1 MTQMTITD
9 LTKLAAAIG
18 IDVDARG
25 GKSRLADALELPHY
39 HVHRAYR
46 EGDVNHHVAD
56 ACEVLATAI
65 QSGEYSPDRRVSFT
79 LPTMPEVE
87 SEPEETKDEVLA
99 RIQRNFRVMA
109 RLVHKTI
116 TGAYTSLIISGPGG
130 IGKSHPTKAALRW
143 AHLNDDVDY
152 VEVSGKM
159 TAPGLFKALWAVRDG
174 GVLLIDDCDS
184 VFEDN
189 NALNLL
195 KAALDSSDRR
205 VISWFSQGSWIE
217 DEGMEAQFEFQG
229 QVIFITNIDFD
240 AEIEK
245 GTKRSVHLE
254 ALVSRSVLMD
264 LDIKSTRDLL
274 VRIEDMV
281 MNVGMVDKFGLDEN
295 QKRDLVDFMTE
306 HASKF
311 RSLTLREAVKMA
323 KMIAADDSG
332 DGSEWRDEALVTLAK
347 GRSPR
352 RR

>member
-1 MTQMTITD
+1 MTKTTSTLNFVQTDADTRVCGPYVIERVLNDSGNLRRYDVFAGDEAIGSGRNLTKAQAHAEAHWMAAGCPAITD
-9 LTKLAAAIG
+9 GMEMFQA
-18 IDVDARG
+18 
-25 GKSRLADALELPHY
+25 EP
-39 HVHRAYR
+39 
-46 EGDVNHHVAD
+46 
-56 ACEVLATAI
+56 
-65 QSGEYSPDRRVSFT
+65 
-79 LPTMPEVE
+79 
-87 SEPEETKDEVLA
+87 EPEETKKEVLA
-99 RIQRNFRVMA
+99 RIQRNFKVMS
-109 RLVHKTI
+109 RLVKKAI
-116 TGAYTSLIISGPGG
+116 SGAYTSLIISGPGG
-130 IGKSHPTKAALRW
+130 IGKSHPTKAALRD
-143 AHLNDDVDY
+143 ADVDH

-159 TAPGLFKALWAVRDG
+159 TAPGLFKALWAVKDG

-184 VFEDN
+184 VFEDS

-217 DEGMEAQFEFQG
+217 DEGMEPQFEFCG

-245 GTKRSVHLE
+245 GTKRSAHLE
-254 ALVSRSVLMD
+254 ALLSRSVLMD

-281 MNVGMVDKFGLDEN
+281 INVGMVDKFGLTEE
-295 QKRDLVDFMTE
+295 QKRDLVDFMEE
-306 HASKF
+306 HANKF

-323 KMIAADDSG
+323 KMIAADETD

-347 GRSPR
+347 GRR